1 MNKSPKEKAKEL
13 FDHYHN
19 FIQEITPKEKAKEL
33 FDQYHNFIQEIGGDL
48 GHEIFVSI
56 LAKQFTLFAVLEIL
70 EINSVDKDFDLSYY
84 WQEVKE
90 EINNL

>member
-1 MNKSPKEKAKEL
+1 MNK
-13 FDHYHN
+13 
-19 FIQEITPKEKAKEL
+19 TPKEKAKEL
-33 FDQYHNFIQEIGGDL
+33 FDQYHNLIQDIGGDL
-48 GHEIFVSI
+48 GHEILVSI
-56 LAKQFTLFAVLEIL
+56 LAKHCALFAVLEIL

>member
-13 FDHYHN
+13 FN
-19 FIQEITPKEKAKEL
+19 
-33 FDQYHNFIQEIGGDL
+33 QYHNLIQDIGGDM
-48 GHEIFVSI
+48 GHEILVSI
-56 LAKQFTLFAVLEIL
+56 LAKQCALFAVLEIL
-70 EINSVDKDFDLSYY
+70 EIKSVDKDFDLSHY